1 MLPEKGGTL
10 GTRKQEDKALNYL
23 AEIIAFEQWLEI
35 HYLPISSQLLW
46 YKLMFLCN
54 RAGWSEWVSV
64 DNLRLM
70 AAMQMSREATLIK
83 ARDELIKAGLVEYQR
98 GKKGSPNKYHMVSIS
113 KNTFKNVVKS
123 VAQSE
128 VENVVKSVV
137 ESEVQSVAIYK
148 HKQKQKDIPPISPGE
163 SFEQFWQAYPNKIRK
178 QMAMTAFAD
187 LIMSGTVLAEDLI
200 QAAKNYAEACGIEKT
215 SKLYHPHNFLDKG
228 IFEDYLPE
236 NYRKPE
242 VQRSSGTGFSN
253 FQERDYDF
261 DELEKQLLNA
271 DRRDIGS

>member
-1 MLPEKGGTL
+1 M
-10 GTRKQEDKALNYL
+10 NYL

-98 GKKGSPNKYHMVSIS
+98 GKKGSPNKYHMISIS
-113 KNTFKNVVKS
+113 KNTFKNVAKS
-123 VAQSE
+123 VVQSE

-137 ESEVQSVAIYK
+137 QSEVESVAIYK
-148 HKQKQKDIPPISPGE
+148 HKQKQNNIPPVISPSE
-163 SFEQFWQAYPNKIRK
+163 SFEQFWKAYPKKVRK
-178 QMAMTAFAD
+178 QMAMTAYAD
-187 LIMSGTVLAEDLI
+187 LLMTGTVSADMII
-200 QAAKNYAEACGIEKT
+200 QAAENYAQACNIEKVN
-215 SKLYHPHNFLDKG
+215 KLYYPNNFLEKG
-228 IFEDYLPE
+228 IFEDYLPG
-236 NYRKPE
+236 NY
-242 VQRSSGTGFSN
+242 QRPKEQGSPAKKTGFSN

-261 DELEKQLLNA
+261 DELERQLLDA
-271 DRRDIGS
+271 DRRNNGL

>member
-1 MLPEKGGTL
+1 M
-10 GTRKQEDKALNYL
+10 NYL

-98 GKKGSPNKYHMVSIS
+98 GKKGSPNKYHMVPIS
-113 KNTFKNVVKS
+113 KNTFKSAVKS
-123 VAQSE
+123 V
-128 VENVVKSVV
+128 VENEVQSAVKSVV

-148 HKQKQKDIPPISPGE
+148 HKQKQKNIPPISPSE

-178 QMAMTAFAD
+178 QLAMTAYAD
-187 LIMSGTVLAEDLI
+187 LLMTGTVSAEELMF
-200 QAAKNYAEACGIEKT
+200 AARNYAEACSIEKT
-215 SKLYHPHNFLDKG
+215 KKLYHPNNFLDKG
-228 IFEDYLPE
+228 IFEDYLSE

-242 VQRSSGTGFSN
+242 ISRSIGTGFSN

-261 DELEKQLLNA
+261 DELEQQLLDA
-271 DRRDIGS
+271 DRRSFRL